1 MDEEEEEEGWDGNVR
16 QLKII
21 VLWIRGLL
29 LASSRQ
35 QVGGGQARGRKVI
48 LAIMIS

>member
-1 MDEEEEEEGWDGNVR
+1 MDEEEGWDGNVR

-21 VLWIRGLL
+21 VLWIG
-29 LASSRQ
+29 A
-35 QVGGGQARGRKVI
+35 GGQARGRKVI

>member
-1 MDEEEEEEGWDGNVR
+1 VMDEEEEGWDGNVR

-29 LASSRQ
+29 LA
-35 QVGGGQARGRKVI
+35 
-48 LAIMIS
+48 